1 MRQADVY
8 VCRSGARGPRGLD
21 RLQKRRGKDSNE
33 HGVPNEED
41 LPKVRRQLEEGRRFW
56 KLAREFA
63 EVSDELSRR
72 KLSEAP
78 AKAEAKK
85 GASRRLSFP
94 GTGRS

>member
-1 MRQADVY
+1 M
-8 VCRSGARGPRGLD
+8 ST
-21 RLQKRRGKDSNE
+21 
-33 HGVPNEED
+33 VPNEED

-63 EVSDELSRR
+63 EVSDELRRR

-94 GTGRS
+94 RTGRS